1 MSRPLVTPNRTG
13 SRRRSVSPIFAP
25 VRANSSFQVCSIAPL
40 NPRLFLNLNNNSLVI
55 IEIVKRVFGIAVQW
69 FPPQLPPP
77 LHTGYRRPS
86 CARLAFAH
94 RGKSLITSG
103 SSIASDEVFEGR
115 PDGGGGLGAAVIL

>member
-13 SRRRSVSPIFAP
+13 SRKRSVSPIFAP
-25 VRANSSFQVCSIAPL
+25 VRANSSFQVCSIAPE
-40 NPRLFLNLNNNSLVI
+40 NPRLFLNLSNNSLVI
-55 IEIVKRVFGIAVQW
+55 MLMVSKVLGVSVQW

-77 LHTGYRRPS
+77 LHRRYRFS
-86 CARLAFAH
+86 CARLSFAH

-115 PDGGGGLGAAVIL
+115 PDGGGGLGAAVILG